1 MLRSSSYDLLWKPAV
16 PIPERNW
23 HVGLSWFLADVKGEQ
38 IVMHS
43 GGDDGF
49 DTHLAFS
56 PARKAGV
63 VMMFNC
69 DYVSSIMKIWEAA
82 MGIPAPFV
90 K

>member
-1 MLRSSSYDLLWKPAV
+1 
-16 PIPERNW
+16 
-23 HVGLSWFLADVKGEQ
+23 
-38 IVMHS
+38 MHS

-49 DTHLAFS
+49 VTHLAFS
-56 PARKAGV
+56 PARKGGV

-69 DYVSSIMKIWEAA
+69 DHVSSIMKIWEAA

>member
-1 MLRSSSYDLLWKPAV
+1 VLWKHWT
-16 PIPERNW
+16 PIPERKW
-23 HVGLSWFLADVKGEQ
+23 HAGISWILADANGEQ

-49 DTHLAFS
+49 TTHLAFA
-56 PARKAGV
+56 PARRAGV

-69 DYVSSIMKIWEAA
+69 DHVSSIHAIWEAA
-82 MGIPAPFV
+82 MGKPPPWP